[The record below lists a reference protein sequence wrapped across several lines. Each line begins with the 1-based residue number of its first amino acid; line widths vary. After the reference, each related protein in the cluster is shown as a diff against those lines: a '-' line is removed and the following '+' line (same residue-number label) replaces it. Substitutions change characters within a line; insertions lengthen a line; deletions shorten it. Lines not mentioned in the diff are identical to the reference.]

1 MCGACGGLQNSDHP
15 DDTKK
20 ENMSFLQDYAP
31 LPSSLTYWWMD
42 WLFTLGYR
50 KPIEPSDLGSI
61 PDKHTADAI
70 HAIFKKNYLKEKVKS
85 VAHNAS
91 FRLLALILASILAL
105 IMPVQEIKCM
115 YSTPCFV
122 CAFHFTFNH
131 YHSHQACQRA
141 RQSLT
146 HFCVSKMAPRVQL
159 M

>member
-1 MCGACGGLQNSDHP
+1 MTRGFHSLKLSNKLYRLQLLFQMCGACGVLQSSDQP

-20 ENMSFLQDYAP
+20 ENMNFLQDYAP

-70 HAIFKKNYLKEKVKS
+70 HAIFKKNYLKEKVRP

-91 FRLLALILASILAL
+91 FRLLALIIAPILAL
-105 IMPVQEIKCM
+105 IKPVQEIKCTCM
-115 YSTPCFV
+115 YICVVHF
-122 CAFHFTFNH
+122 AFHP
-131 YHSHQACQRA
+131 YHSHQACR
-141 RQSLT
+141 
-146 HFCVSKMAPRVQL
+146 
-159 M
+159 